1 MKPATLLLIAF
12 AGLAAAQEEPRPE
25 KAPAEQVLRD
35 SNKAPWLGLTVA
47 RLEDAVRA
55 HVPAIPA
62 GFGFVIA
69 SVDPGSPAEKAGLK
83 PYDVFWKLGDQWV
96 ANEAQLFALLRLH
109 EAGDEVKLG
118 IYRTGESLTL
128 PVVLAPIPDD
138 RLLGELPPL
147 ESSVLPAVMP
157 DLPMKVLKPADRS
170 AEIEAADGKAVLSL
184 VDGVAVVKIY
194 SSDQRRVL
202 YEGPVSS
209 AEGVSLVPDPWKPR
223 VGALERAL
231 AHAMKGSLTP
241 RAARARVVPPAEP
254 AGK

>member
-12 AGLAAAQEEPRPE
+12 AGLAVAQDEPRLE
-25 KAPAEQVLRD
+25 KAPADQVLRD
-35 SNKAPWLGLTVA
+35 TNKAPWLGLTVA

-109 EAGDEVKLG
+109 EAGDEVALG
-118 IYRTGESLTL
+118 IYRSGESLTL
-128 PVVLAPIPDD
+128 PVVLAPIPED
-138 RLLGELPPL
+138 RLLGKLPPL
-147 ESSVLPAVMP
+147 EPSVLPAAMP

-170 AEIEAADGKAVLSL
+170 AEIQAADGKAVLSL
-184 VDGVAVVKIY
+184 VDGNAEVKIA
-194 SSDQRRVL
+194 SSDGTVI
-202 YEGPVSS
+202 YEGPVNSP
-209 AEGVSLVPDPWKPR
+209 EGVSLVPDPWKPR

-231 AHAMKGSLTP
+231 AHAMKGSLAP
-241 RAARARVVPPAEP
+241 RAPRARVTPADGSVE
-254 AGK
+254 K

>member
-1 MKPATLLLIAF
+1 MKSVTLLLIAL
-12 AGLAAAQEEPRPE
+12 AGLASAQEEPRPE
-25 KAPAEQVLRD
+25 KVPAEQVLRD

-118 IYRTGESLTL
+118 IYRSGESLTL
-128 PVVLAPIPDD
+128 PVVLAPIPED
-138 RLLGELPPL
+138 RLLGKLPPL

-157 DLPMKVLKPADRS
+157 DLPIKVLKPADRS

-184 VDGVAVVKIY
+184 VDGDAEVKIA
-194 SSDQRRVL
+194 SSDGTVI

-209 AEGVSLVPDPWKPR
+209 PEGVSLVPDPWKPR

-241 RAARARVVPPAEP
+241 RAPRTRVLPPAGSNE
-254 AGK
+254 K

>member
-12 AGLAAAQEEPRPE
+12 AGLAAAQEEPRLE
-25 KAPAEQVLRD
+25 KAPAEQLLRD
-35 SNKAPWLGLTVA
+35 TNKAPWLGLTVA

-118 IYRTGESLTL
+118 IYRSGESLSL

-138 RLLGELPPL
+138 RLLGKLPPL

-184 VDGVAVVKIY
+184 VDGDAEVKIA
-194 SSDQRRVL
+194 SSDGTVI

-209 AEGVSLVPDPWKPR
+209 LEGVSLVPDPWKPR
-223 VGALERAL
+223 VGALQRAL

-241 RAARARVVPPAEP
+241 RSPRTRVLPPSESNE
-254 AGK
+254 K

>member
-25 KAPAEQVLRD
+25 NPPAEQVLRD

-118 IYRTGESLTL
+118 IYRSGESLTL
-128 PVVLAPIPDD
+128 PVVLAPIPED
-138 RLLGELPPL
+138 RLLGKLPPL

-184 VDGVAVVKIY
+184 VDGNAEVKIA
-194 SSDQRRVL
+194 SSDGTVI
-202 YEGPVSS
+202 YEGPVTSP
-209 AEGVSLVPDPWKPR
+209 EGVSLVPDPWKPR

-241 RAARARVVPPAEP
+241 RAPRTRVLPPAGSNE
-254 AGK
+254 K

>member
-12 AGLAAAQEEPRPE
+12 AGLAVAQEEPRLE

-35 SNKAPWLGLTVA
+35 SSKAPWLGLTVS

-69 SVDPGSPAEKAGLK
+69 SVEPGSPAEKAGLK

-118 IYRTGESLTL
+118 IYRSGESLTL
-128 PVVLAPIPDD
+128 PVVLAPIPQD
-138 RLLGELPPL
+138 RLLGKLPPL
-147 ESSVLPAVMP
+147 ESSVLPAAMP

-170 AEIEAADGKAVLSL
+170 AEIETADGKAVLSL
-184 VDGVAVVKIY
+184 VDGNAEVKIA
-194 SSDQRRVL
+194 SSDGTVV

-209 AEGVSLVPDPWKPR
+209 SEGVSLVPDPWKPR

-231 AHAMKGSLTP
+231 AHAMKGSLAP
-241 RAARARVVPPAEP
+241 RAPRTRVVPPAEP
-254 AGK
+254 IEK